1 LNNLTVEQKV
11 VKYQLA
17 EDKKLK
23 DDLFVSIVDDLQGV
37 IRGVANKWE
46 NSLPMDKDDIKSEL
60 VIVLFDVLDDFDENN
75 GSKVSTLCNTYFTN
89 RLRVIYNKFNTQKR
103 SNVHGDDYSMEMVN
117 ESNDI
122 ELGAELAETLSF
134 TVNDYREVELKCF
147 LEELDL
153 DRKEMVICNLLVK
166 GYTNKSEIARKLDV
180 TPAGISYLIGK
191 IKGKMS
197 LRLSIA

>member
-11 VKYQLA
+11 VKYQLTN
-17 EDKKLK
+17 DKEIK
-23 DDLFVSIVDDLQGV
+23 DDLFVEIVDDLQGV

-46 NSLPMDKDDIKSEL
+46 NSLPIDKEDIKSEL

-75 GSKVSTLCNTYFTN
+75 GSKVRTLCNTYFTN

-122 ELGAELAETLSF
+122 ELGQELAETLSF
-134 TVNDYREVELKCF
+134 TVDDYREVELKCF

-153 DRKEMVICNLLVK
+153 ASNEMIVCNLLVK
-166 GYTNKSEIARKLDV
+166 GYTNKSEIARQIDL
-180 TPAGISYLIGK
+180 TPAGVHYLIHK
-191 IKGKMS
+191 IKEKMS